1 MPSKSTIARTLILA
15 VALVNQICTSLGYP
29 LIFDLDDETINQLVN
44 VAFTVVTAL
53 IAWWKNNSFTWHAI
67 EADEC
72 HKALKEKD
80 K

>member
-53 IAWWKNNSFTWHAI
+53 IAWWKNNSFSRSAI
-67 EADEC
+67 AADEMMK
-72 HKALKEKD
+72 KAKRR
-80 K
+80 

>member
-53 IAWWKNNSFTWHAI
+53 IAWWRNNSFTQP
-67 EADEC
+67 
-72 HKALKEKD
+72 ALKADAFMKELKS